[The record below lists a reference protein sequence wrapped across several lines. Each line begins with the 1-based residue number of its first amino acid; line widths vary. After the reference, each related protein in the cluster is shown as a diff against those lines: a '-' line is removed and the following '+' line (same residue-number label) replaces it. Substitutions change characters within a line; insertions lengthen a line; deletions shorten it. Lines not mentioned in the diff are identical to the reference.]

1 MKKIFLSGLFAFSA
15 ALVLPAFL
23 HAQEN
28 SLTNDCAHLLTVPD
42 DTSSIS
48 DYYSFETDTSFA
60 ITYKTF
66 MQFSAYESGALIF
79 RSAENTKNQTTAIIF
94 LREDPHFRYSV
105 KLE

>member
-1 MKKIFLSGLFAFSA
+1 MKKVFLSGLFALSA
-15 ALVLPAFL
+15 TLILPAFL

-28 SLTNDCAHLLTVPD
+28 SLASDCAHLLTVPD

-48 DYYSFETDTSFA
+48 NHYSFETDTSFA

-66 MQFSAYESGALIF
+66 IQFSAYESGALIF
-79 RSAENTKNQTTAIIF
+79 RSVENTKNQTTTIIF
-94 LREDPHFRYSV
+94 LRENPHFRYSV